1 VDFQTCATSLVIV
14 DSFDPKFVNGFKILE
29 IFNHLCLKYFFIN
42 CMIEIKIRSFI
53 ENVITSVNIHSCN
66 FWEVIIVKI
75 LLNYI
80 QHLKIKF
87 D

>member
-1 VDFQTCATSLVIV
+1 MDFQTCATSSVIV
-14 DSFDPKFVNGFKILE
+14 HYFDPKFVSGFKILE
-29 IFNHLCLKYFFIN
+29 IFNHLCLNFFILN
-42 CMIEIKIRSFI
+42 CMIKIKIRIFI
-53 ENVITSVNIHSCN
+53 ENVVTIVNIHSYI

-80 QHLKIKF
+80 QCLKIKF